1 MRIEKVDLYEYFG
14 VSKPEKAEGVLTSYV
29 LGNPPGGSP
38 ERLRPAMLVLAGGAY
53 AIKSDREKECIA
65 LKYAT
70 HSFNTYT
77 LEYTCITSKYPTQLI
92 EACMAIAYIREKSEE
107 HRTDPQKVAAIGFS
121 AGGHLCASLA
131 TLFAEPEV
139 KAVLGDRNV
148 RPDRVILSY
157 PVITSCDKRHNG
169 SIVNLVGENTEENK
183 ALWEK
188 VSLENR
194 VTKDSVPAFIW
205 STSEDTA
212 VPCENSLYMALAYR
226 KAGIPIELHIFEK
239 GWHGLST
246 GMREVG
252 PDFDYIRPW
261 FDLSIKYLTQHG
273 FILED
278 K

>member
-1 MRIEKVDLYEYFG
+1 MKIEKIDLYEYFG
-14 VSKPEKAEGVLTSYV
+14 VKKPDQAEGVLTSYV
-29 LGNPPGGSP
+29 LGVPPLKDDQ
-38 ERLRPAMLVLAGGAY
+38 RLRPAMLVLAGGAY

-92 EACMAIAYIREKSEE
+92 EACMAIAYIREKAQE
-107 HRTDPQKVAAIGFS
+107 HRTNKDKVAAVGFS

-131 TLFAEPEV
+131 TLYGEPEV
-139 KAVLGDRNV
+139 KAVLGDRKV

-157 PVITSCDKRHNG
+157 PVITSGEYRHNG
-169 SIVNLVGENTEENK
+169 SIVNLVGEEDK

-194 VTKDSVPAFIW
+194 VNENSVPAFIW

-246 GMREVG
+246 GTTEVG

-261 FDLSIKYLTQHG
+261 FDLSIRYLKEHG
-273 FILED
+273 FVLEE